1 VPRAKKVLISG
12 LDETGTGVS
21 WEADGWSARI
31 VQHEMDHL
39 EGLTLEKQNTFW
51 RYNDNLLLCRY
62 SSYRQNGF

>member
-39 EGLTLEKQNTFW
+39 EGLTLEKQNTF
-51 RYNDNLLLCRY
+51 
-62 SSYRQNGF
+62 